1 MIIGKGVGGMS
12 NYQEVYQEKKKK
24 QLSLWKEMVV
34 NLFGEESNVT
44 IKGRDEIVKYL
55 NKVGSSKALN
65 HTFIPSGGGL
75 DLTGAAYSN
84 ESGKVE
90 LKFGSTSLIVNPGS
104 FSLHKIGDNPEWW
117 YFRLDTQPFEPSGV
131 YDEDPEDNQEVDAFK
146 SASNREVEW
155 QMSYY
160 GEEVLEI
167 EPGEYLERSYWD
179 LSHLGYDE
187 YGDEIPLPQYARVV
201 TRKFNGGAF
210 VIFPKFSA
218 YNHNPST
225 YDARHNKMDDYGFKQ
240 YISKIVEE
248 LNKEMSK

>member
-1 MIIGKGVGGMS
+1 MIMGKGVGGMS
-12 NYQEVYQEKKKK
+12 NYQEIYQEKKKK
-24 QLSLWKEMVV
+24 QLSLWKEVV
-34 NLFGEESNVT
+34 EGLFGEESNVI
-44 IKGRDEIVKYL
+44 IKDRDDIIKNL
-55 NKVGSSKALN
+55 NKIGSSKALN
-65 HTFIPSGGGL
+65 HTFMPSGGGL
-75 DLTGAAYSN
+75 DLSGAAYSN

-90 LKFGSTSLIVNPGS
+90 LKFGSTSLIVNPES

-131 YDEDPEDNQEVDAFK
+131 YDKASEDTQEKEAFK
-146 SASNREVEW
+146 SASNREVDW

-167 EPGEYLERSYWD
+167 EPGQYMDRSYWD
-179 LSHLGYDE
+179 LNHLGYDE
-187 YGDEIPLPQYARVV
+187 YGDEIPLPEYARVV
-201 TRKFNGGAF
+201 TRKYNGGAF

-225 YDARHNKMDDYGFKQ
+225 YDARHNKMGSDGFKQ

-248 LNKEMSK
+248 LNKETSK

>member
-1 MIIGKGVGGMS
+1 MS
-12 NYQEVYQEKKKK
+12 NYQEIYQEKKKK
-24 QLSLWKEMVV
+24 QLLLWKEMIE
-34 NLFGEESNVT
+34 NLFGEESDVS
-44 IKGRDEIVKYL
+44 IKGRNEIVKNL
-55 NKVGSSKALN
+55 NKIGSSKALN

-90 LKFGSTSLIVNPGS
+90 LKFGSTCLIVNPE
-104 FSLHKIGDNPEWW
+104 SLNFHKIGDNPEWW
-117 YFRLDTQPFEPSGV
+117 YFRLETLPFESSGV
-131 YDEDPEDNQEVDAFK
+131 YEVNQQEEAFK
-146 SASNREVEW
+146 SASNNEVEW
-155 QMSYY
+155 KMRFY

-167 EPGEYLERSYWD
+167 EPGEYMERSYWD
-179 LSHLGYDE
+179 LNHLGYDE
-187 YGDEIPLPQYARVV
+187 YGDEIPLPENARVV
-201 TRKFNGGAF
+201 TRKYNGGAF

-225 YDARHNKMDDYGFKQ
+225 YDARHNKMDEDGFNQ